1 MLPCCGNGFIPVSHL
16 SLPSEELQFIQFIV
30 YQLQFNKAIKT
41 SMHRWHSMLYLTLL
55 LAEAQPRVSGI
66 PQVLLQNCYNTFTGL
81 PTVSGAESCE
91 LIPRKKKNLECIMP
105 WYYASGSCHSVK
117 WRGGDAH
124 GTPKYTLIHRGILKV
139 IFIVLFI
146 LKVQRHKKLRCE
158 ILINVNFLIRYSNF

>member
-1 MLPCCGNGFIPVSHL
+1 MLWKWLHSYVTPQ
-16 SLPSEELQFIQFIV
+16 SLPSEDLQFIQFIV

-55 LAEAQPRVSGI
+55 LAQAKPRVSGI

-91 LIPRKKKNLECIMP
+91 LILRKKTLSALCPDTMLVAAVTQ
-105 WYYASGSCHSVK
+105 WR
-117 WRGGDAH
+117 RGGGGNAY

-146 LKVQRHKKLRCE
+146 LKVQRHKKNLRCE
-158 ILINVNFLIRYSNF
+158 ILINVNFLIGYSNF